1 MIIYLLY
8 WGYTGSDVPNLRFP
22 KYSNTIKIW
31 KCSDFL
37 KFFSTNSLSWDQLSY
52 INKSNIVNLHYG
64 LIHNG
69 APTLINC
76 DKYHLPFIQSRIKNF
91 TLCKNGDVIFADA
104 SEDTNDI
111 CKPVELVNTS
121 NSKVVAGLHTI
132 HARDIKNLTTLGFK
146 GYLFSSYNFHKQVYR
161 LTQGT
166 KIFSININ
174 NFNNLYVGIPSIEE
188 QNDIV
193 SLLSKIDERIRT
205 QNKIIKNLMLQINY
219 IKYKL
224 FKNYI
229 TEYSNSI
236 KHKFDEMF
244 IAYKKLNT
252 SNLQQYTIGKN
263 GIKIISNIPIYS
275 TNSHIVFEPNSLI
288 LGLGIEEIGISI
300 NTTGC
305 CSPIYKTYK
314 INNSIV
320 NTLFLSIFVNKYFF
334 MLKNYVTKKST
345 RRNFEFD
352 YKSLTNITFTLPKI
366 EIQKKDALMIEKFYI
381 KLQKEKDI
389 LSLYKKQKAYLL
401 QNMFI

>member
-1 MIIYLLY
+1 MRFLKYNDDWIKTCLFNVAIVVGGGTPDTSISSYWNGNIQWFTPTEIGQSKYVSSSKQTISKQGLLKSNAKILPKGTILLTSRATIGECSITQNECTTNQGFQNLIAKPNMFNEFLYYLVKTKKRQFIKY
-8 WGYTGSDVPNLRFP
+8 ASGSTFLEI
-22 KYSNTIKIW
+22 SNNEIKKT
-31 KCSDFL
+31 KCS
-37 KFFSTNSLSWDQLSY
+37 
-52 INKSNIVNLHYG
+52 I
-64 LIHNG
+64 
-69 APTLINC
+69 P
-76 DKYHLPFIQSRIKNF
+76 
-91 TLCKNGDVIFADA
+91 
-104 SEDTNDI
+104 DT
-111 CKPVELVNTS
+111 
-121 NSKVVAGLHTI
+121 
-132 HARDIKNLTTLGFK
+132 
-146 GYLFSSYNFHKQVYR
+146 
-161 LTQGT
+161 
-166 KIFSININ
+166 
-174 NFNNLYVGIPSIEE
+174 EE
-188 QNDIV
+188 QKYIV
-193 SLLSKIDERIRT
+193 SFLSKIDERIQT
-205 QNKIIKNLMLQINY
+205 QSKIIEDLMLQINY

-320 NTLFLSIFVNKYFF
+320 DTLFLSIFVNKYFF
-334 MLKNYVTKKST
+334 MLKNFVTQKST

-381 KLQKEKDI
+381 RLKKEKDI